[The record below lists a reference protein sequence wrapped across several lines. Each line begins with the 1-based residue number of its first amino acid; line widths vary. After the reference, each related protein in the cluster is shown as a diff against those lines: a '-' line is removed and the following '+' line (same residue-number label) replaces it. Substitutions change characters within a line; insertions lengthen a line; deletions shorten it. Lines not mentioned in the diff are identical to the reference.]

1 MSTNFRF
8 CGVDGSPHDN
18 NIIRCPKCLA
28 INPILRSPS
37 SSGDIIDLSS
47 SPPPSSATPSTT
59 APSTTAVAPS
69 TAVFATADRF
79 RTYDRNAVDNLRQTP
94 ASRPPPDT
102 TTVRGG
108 SRNQAGS
115 NVNTFDVIAHFYIQY
130 FVIDNHMFYPTL
142 IEPRGKISCIII
154 IYYD

>member
-28 INPILRSPS
+28 INPILRNPS

-47 SPPPSSATPSTT
+47 SPPPSSASTT
-59 APSTTAVAPS
+59 APSTTATAPS
-69 TAVFATADRF
+69 TAVFATAADRF
-79 RTYDRNAVDNLRQTP
+79 RTYDRNAVDSLRQTP

-115 NVNTFDVIAHFYIQY
+115 NVNTLNVIAHFYIQY
-130 FVIDNHMFYPTL
+130 FVIDNHMFYPTS
-142 IEPRGKISCIII
+142 IELRGKTLCIIV
-154 IYYD
+154 IYHD